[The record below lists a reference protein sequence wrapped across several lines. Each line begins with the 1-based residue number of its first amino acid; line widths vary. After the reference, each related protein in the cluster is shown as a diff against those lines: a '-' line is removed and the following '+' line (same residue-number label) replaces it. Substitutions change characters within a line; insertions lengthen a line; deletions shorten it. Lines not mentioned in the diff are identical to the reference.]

1 MTTIID
7 RLLERHSQISAFL
20 ESQNEVSLK
29 SYADDEFRKV
39 LVLSIASYFEHQ
51 IIDSV
56 TRLAESAKPEQ
67 VENLIKSK
75 AIARQYHT
83 YFDWESRNA
92 NRFLSL
98 FGSKFKSEVS
108 TEINMDRSLGEGCES
123 FLTLGRV
130 RNRLVHENFADFNL
144 DYALEDIVDLYEKA
158 LSFVAFLSERIQPET
173 NTPQH
178 IRRSIH

>member
-7 RLLERHSQISAFL
+7 KLIERHQQITASL
-20 ESQNEVSLK
+20 ETQNEVSLR

-51 IIDSV
+51 IVDAVS
-56 TRLAESAKPEQ
+56 RLAESAKSEQ

-98 FGSKFKSEVS
+98 FGSKFKNDVS
-108 TEINMDRSLGEGCES
+108 TEIRADRFLEEGCES
-123 FLTLGRV
+123 FLTLGRT
-130 RNRLVHENFADFNL
+130 RNRLVHENFAEFSL
-144 DYALEDIVDLYEKA
+144 DYALEDIVEQYGRA
-158 LSFVAFLSERIQPET
+158 LSFVAYLSERVQPQ
-173 NTPQH
+173 NNSLQ
-178 IRRSIH
+178 

>member
-1 MTTIID
+1 MTTIIE
-7 RLLERHSQISAFL
+7 RLLERHSQISASL

-51 IIDSV
+51 IVESV
-56 TRLAESAKPEQ
+56 SRLAEGAGSEQ

-108 TEINMDRSLGEGCES
+108 TEIDTDRSLEEGCES

-130 RNRLVHENFADFNL
+130 RNRLVHENFAEFNL
-144 DYALEDIVDLYEKA
+144 DYALEDIVALYEKA
-158 LSFVAFLSERIQPET
+158 LYFVVFLSERIQPEI
-173 NTPQH
+173 NPLQ
-178 IRRSIH
+178 